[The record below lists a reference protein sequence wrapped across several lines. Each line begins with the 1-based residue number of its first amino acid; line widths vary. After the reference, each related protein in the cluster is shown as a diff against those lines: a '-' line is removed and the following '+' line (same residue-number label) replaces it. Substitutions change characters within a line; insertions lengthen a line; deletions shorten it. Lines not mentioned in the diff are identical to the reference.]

1 MNDATSTPVEPFERP
16 AQAPESAG
24 PAEPAGPYRGPDRR
38 QRPTPRLS
46 RFSFLGGRRRQAG
59 VGEFVDQYGRRLW
72 LMLAWVGLMNV
83 ADSFFTLWHLQE
95 GAIELNPF
103 AAMLL
108 RTGRIGF
115 VLSKALLIT
124 VPLVVLCIHKNFQL
138 ARMGLW
144 LAATAYTVLIAYH
157 LWLL

>member
-1 MNDATSTPVEPFERP
+1 MTVQPSEQSLGVGESVERP
-16 AQAPESAG
+16 VGAALEPEDPG
-24 PAEPAGPYRGPDRR
+24 PTGNERR

-59 VGEFVDQYGRRLW
+59 PGEFVDQYGAWMWAL
-72 LMLAWVGLMNV
+72 LAWVALMNV

-103 AAMLL
+103 AALLL
-108 RTGRIGF
+108 RTGRFGF

-124 VPLVVLCIHKNFQL
+124 VPLVVLCIHKNFRL
-138 ARMGLW
+138 ARLGLW
-144 LAATAYTVLIAYH
+144 VATAAYTVLTIYH
-157 LWLL
+157 IWLL